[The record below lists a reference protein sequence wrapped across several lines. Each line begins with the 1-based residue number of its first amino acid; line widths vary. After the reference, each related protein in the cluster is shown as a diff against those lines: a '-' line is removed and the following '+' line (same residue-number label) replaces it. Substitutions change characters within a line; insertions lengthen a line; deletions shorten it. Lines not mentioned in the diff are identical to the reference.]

1 MPEPAT
7 NCGTATLDAAR
18 CGWQAVGMI
27 PEPSMSD
34 PRLADLSR
42 RLPELRL
49 LTAPA
54 DLEHYGRDWTRR
66 WDPAPL
72 AIALPASTE
81 EVQAI
86 VRWANEQRVAI
97 VPSGGRTGLSGG
109 AVAANGELV
118 LSLERMNRVLDFN
131 AVDRTLTVQP
141 GMILQRVQ
149 EAARQHGLVYPVD
162 FAARGSCS
170 IGGNIATNAGGI
182 RVIRYGNTREWIA
195 GLKVVTGNGEL
206 LELNRGLIKNSSGYD
221 FRQLLIGSEGTLGIV
236 VEATL
241 KLTDPPPPSQV
252 MLLAL
257 PDMDALMQVFALF
270 RARLALQAFEFF
282 TDHALR
288 HVLAHGAQRAIDGDY
303 PYYVVAEFDAADER
317 QQEAALAAFE
327 QGMTEG
333 WIGDGVIAQSEA
345 QAAALW
351 RLREGITES
360 LAPRRPY
367 KNDVSVRVSA
377 VPAFLHEM
385 QALLAHEYPQADVV
399 WFGHIGDGNLH
410 INVLRP
416 DGLAED
422 AFIAQCEH
430 VTKLLAA
437 TLQRHGGSISAEH
450 GIGLVKRAY
459 LESTRSAAEIALMRG
474 VRKVFDPNGVL
485 NPGKL
490 FATD

>member
-1 MPEPAT
+1 
-7 NCGTATLDAAR
+7 
-18 CGWQAVGMI
+18 
-27 PEPSMSD
+27 MSD
-34 PRLADLSR
+34 DRLADLSR

-66 WDPAPL
+66 WAPAPL
-72 AIALPASTE
+72 AIALPSSVE

-86 VRWANEQRVAI
+86 MRWANDRAVAI

-118 LSLERMNRVLDFN
+118 LSLERMQRELGFDP
-131 AVDRTLTVQP
+131 VDRTLTVQA
-141 GMILQRVQ
+141 GMILQHVH
-149 EAARQHGLVYPVD
+149 EAARRHGLVYPVD

-195 GLKVVTGNGEL
+195 GLKVVAGNGEL
-206 LELNRGLIKNSSGYD
+206 LELNRALVKNSSGYD
-221 FRQLLIGSEGTLGIV
+221 FRQLLVGSEGTLGVV

-241 KLTDPPPPSQV
+241 KLAASPPPSQV

-270 RARLALQAFEFF
+270 RSQLELQAFEFF

-288 HVLAHGAQRAIDGDY
+288 HVLAHGAQRAIEGDH
-303 PYYVVAEFDAADER
+303 PYYVVTEFDAADER
-317 QQEAALAAFE
+317 QQQAALAAFE
-327 QGMTEG
+327 QALERG
-333 WIGDGVIAQSEA
+333 WVSDGVIAQSEA

-360 LAPRRPY
+360 LAPHRPY
-367 KNDVSVRVSA
+367 KNDISVRVGA

-385 QALLAHEYPQADVV
+385 QALLAREYPQAEVV

-416 DGLAED
+416 DALAED
-422 AFIAQCEH
+422 AFIAQCER
-430 VTKLLAA
+430 VTRLLAD

-459 LESTRSAAEIALMRG
+459 LASTRTEAEIALMRG
-474 VRKVFDPNGVL
+474 VRKVFDPRGIL

-490 FATD
+490 FVDG